1 MGSTTNVFR
10 LETTSDES
18 IGLSPKLSPKTMVSE
33 TSLLALIKEMKSMIY
48 GDEEEEN
55 GRMKLINFS
64 CVIYASLRNN

>member
-18 IGLSPKLSPKTMVSE
+18 IGLSPKLPPKTMVSE

-48 GDEEEEN
+48 GDEEEEK